1 MTATKAEAFSAC
13 LEGSSRIQNSDCQY
27 EVLHDSLGR
36 MRLYYDA
43 EYATEFNPHK
53 NPEET
58 KTALH
63 YYIQKAYELIFS
75 QQEEVAAVPKLV
87 IHVETCHRADKVSF
101 HGKIAKECGVVQN
114 MSDQRNFWA
123 KVLSL
128 ITNDLEDESNHV
140 NQLRA
145 QTLQVWKKSDQLDWF
160 VDLKVYCL
168 KAQLMRMLG
177 ACMSSHTTLHSFSF
191 CSVLI

>member
-1 MTATKAEAFSAC
+1 MTTTKAEACRVC
-13 LEGSSRIQNSDCQY
+13 LEGSKIGFLQNTDCQY
-27 EVLHDSLGR
+27 EALHDSLGR

-43 EYATEFNPHK
+43 EYATEFNSHK
-53 NPEET
+53 SPEET
-58 KTALH
+58 KDALH
-63 YYIQKAYELIFS
+63 YYIQKAYELIFI
-75 QQEEVAAVPKLV
+75 QENRAVPKLV
-87 IHVETCHRADKVSF
+87 IHVETCHRAEKVSF

-114 MSDQRNFWA
+114 MSDERKFWA

-128 ITNDLEDESNHV
+128 ITNDLEDASNHS

-145 QTLQVWKKSDQLDWF
+145 QTLQVWKKTDQLDWF

-177 ACMSSHTTLHSFSF
+177 ACMSLIPLHLLQSSD
-191 CSVLI
+191 LTN